1 MSTEPVTLKEL
12 ARRAAVHPSTI
23 SRVAN
28 NDPML
33 RIAPATRARIESLL
47 RETEYQPNGVARSLK
62 LRQTFVLAVLIPDIT
77 NPLFA
82 AIYRGVE
89 DAAGQRGYSV
99 ILSNTDG
106 SRERERAQLQVLR
119 ARQVD
124 GVVVASTYLR
134 DPAIQWLRE
143 QGIPHVLV
151 NRFSDEQADAF
162 VGSDDRAGGR
172 LATEHLLSLGHR
184 RIAHLSG
191 PPTVST
197 SVLRRR
203 GYLDALE
210 AAGIREAPGLIVESG
225 LSEEGGMRAM
235 ETLLSRGDPPPALF
249 AANDMAAVGAYAV
262 ARRSGIRIPYQ
273 LAVVG
278 YNDIPLA
285 VRLDP
290 PLTTIH
296 IPLHEFGTTSAALL
310 IEQIETGIIS
320 PRQVLFA
327 PQLAVRGS
335 TATPTPTLS
344 RKRG

>member
-1 MSTEPVTLKEL
+1 MSTEPITLKEL

-28 NDPML
+28 QDPML
-33 RIAPATRARIESLL
+33 RIAPATRARIETLL
-47 RETEYQPNGVARSLK
+47 RETQYRPNGIARSLK

-106 SRERERAQLQVLR
+106 SRERERAHLQVLR

-124 GVVVASTYLR
+124 GLVVASTYLR
-134 DPAIQWLRE
+134 DPAIAWLRQ

-151 NRFSDEQADAF
+151 NRFSDERADPF

-172 LATEHLLSLGHR
+172 LATEHLLGLGHR
-184 RIAHLSG
+184 RIAHLCG

-197 SVLRRR
+197 AVLRRL
-203 GYLDALE
+203 GYLEALGT
-210 AAGIREAPGLIVESG
+210 AGIREDPRLIVECG
-225 LSEEGGMRAM
+225 LSEEGGVRAT
-235 ETLLSRGDPPPALF
+235 ETLLERGDRPTALF

-262 ARRSGIRIPYQ
+262 ARRRGIAIPQQ

-285 VRLDP
+285 RRLDP
-290 PLTTIH
+290 PLTTVH
-296 IPLHEFGTTSAALL
+296 IPLHEFGTVSAGLL
-310 IEQIETGIIS
+310 IEQIESGAIT
-320 PRQVLFA
+320 PRRVLFA
-327 PQLAVRGS
+327 PQLATRGS
-335 TATPTPTLS
+335 TAGP
-344 RKRG
+344 